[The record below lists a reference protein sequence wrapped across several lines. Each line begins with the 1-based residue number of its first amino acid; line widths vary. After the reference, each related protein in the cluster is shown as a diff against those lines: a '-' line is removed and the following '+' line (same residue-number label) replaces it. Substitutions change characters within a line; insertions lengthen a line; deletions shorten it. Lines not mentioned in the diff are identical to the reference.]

1 MYYPNFL
8 RLSVRL
14 VVVFNLFFF
23 ITSCNQSNNS
33 GEVATE
39 SASEIMACTDLA
51 APISHLPAPINSESY
66 VKAEENPFK
75 NVVSHP
81 LSTFSIDVD
90 RAAYSNI
97 RRMIMEKTEVPKE
110 AVRIEEMINYFDYKY
125 PQPTENE
132 PFAVC
137 SEYAEC
143 PWNKEHKLLKLGLQ
157 GKTVENK
164 NLPPM
169 NLVLLLDVSGSMDEP
184 NKLPLLKSSLELLVN
199 QLSDRDKVSIVTYA
213 GESGVALEPTS
224 GKEKLKIKQA
234 IHELQPSGGTYGEEG
249 LNLAY
254 KIAKRG
260 FIKNGNNRIILATD
274 GDFNLGLSSDE
285 EMEKLIEEKRESGV
299 FLTCLGFGSG
309 NFKDS
314 KMEILANKGNGNY
327 AYIDNISEANK
338 FLGKE
343 FGGTIFT
350 IAKDVKIQIEFNPN
364 QAAAYRLIGYENRM
378 LNDEDFQDDQKD
390 AGELGSGHQV
400 TALYEI
406 VPIGVNSPYFK
417 PVEKLRYSENKDAK
431 TNELAVVK
439 LRYKKPNE
447 DKSIEMKKAVLNKCK
462 KIEATTSDFRFA
474 SAVAMFGLKLSE
486 TKYAEPIK
494 NKHILNLVDKPEII
508 RDEYR
513 KEFVELVGMAD

>member
-1 MYYPNFL
+1 MYHPNFL
-8 RLSVRL
+8 RLSVFF
-14 VVVFNLFFF
+14 VVVFNLLFF
-23 ITSCNQSNNS
+23 ITSCNQANHSN
-33 GEVATE
+33 EVVAE
-39 SASEIMACTDLA
+39 ASEYSATTLS
-51 APISHLPAPINSESY
+51 APLVPVEIEPVNTESY

-75 NVVSHP
+75 NVVSNP

-90 RAAYSNI
+90 RAAYANI
-97 RRMIMEKTEVPKE
+97 RRMILEKTEVPKE

-143 PWNKEHKLLKLGLQ
+143 PWNKDHKLLKLGLQ
-157 GKTVENK
+157 GKTIENK

-199 QLSDRDKVSIVTYA
+199 QLTDRDKVSIVTYA

-224 GKEKLKIKQA
+224 GKDKLKIKQA
-234 IHELQPSGGTYGEEG
+234 INELQPGGGTSGEEG

-254 KIAKRG
+254 KMAKRG
-260 FIKNGNNRIILATD
+260 FIKNGNNRIVLATD

-285 EMEKLIEEKRESGV
+285 EMEKLIEEKRKSGI

-364 QAAAYRLIGYENRM
+364 QVAAYRLIGYENRM
-378 LNDEDFQDDQKD
+378 LNDEDFQDDKKD

-417 PVEKLRYSENKDAK
+417 PIEKLRYSENKDVKCA
-431 TNELAVVK
+431 ELAVVK

-447 DKSIEMKKAVLNKCK
+447 DKSIEMKKAVSSECK
-462 KIEATTSDFRFA
+462 KIEATTSDFKFA

-494 NKHILNLVDKPEII
+494 NKHILNLVNAPEII

-513 KEFVELVGMAD
+513 KEFVELVGMAN

>member
-1 MYYPNFL
+1 M
-8 RLSVRL
+8 
-14 VVVFNLFFF
+14 
-23 ITSCNQSNNS
+23 
-33 GEVATE
+33 
-39 SASEIMACTDLA
+39 
-51 APISHLPAPINSESY
+51 
-66 VKAEENPFK
+66 
-75 NVVSHP
+75 
-81 LSTFSIDVD
+81 
-90 RAAYSNI
+90 
-97 RRMIMEKTEVPKE
+97 
-110 AVRIEEMINYFDYKY
+110 
-125 PQPTENE
+125 
-132 PFAVC
+132 
-137 SEYAEC
+137 
-143 PWNKEHKLLKLGLQ
+143 
-157 GKTVENK
+157 
-164 NLPPM
+164 
-169 NLVLLLDVSGSMDEP
+169 
-184 NKLPLLKSSLELLVN
+184 
-199 QLSDRDKVSIVTYA
+199 
-213 GESGVALEPTS
+213 
-224 GKEKLKIKQA
+224 KIKQA
-234 IHELQPSGGTYGEEG
+234 IHELQPSSGTYGKEG

-285 EMEKLIEEKRESGV
+285 ELEKLIEEKRGSGV
-299 FLTCLGFGSG
+299 FLTSLGFGSG

-343 FGGTIFT
+343 FGCTIFT
-350 IAKDVKIQIEFNPN
+350 IAKDVKIQIEFNPH
-364 QAAAYRLIGYENRM
+364 QVAAYRLIGYENRM

-447 DKSIEMKKAVLNKCK
+447 NKSIEMKKAVLNKCK

-494 NKHILNLVDKPEII
+494 NKHILNLVDKSEII